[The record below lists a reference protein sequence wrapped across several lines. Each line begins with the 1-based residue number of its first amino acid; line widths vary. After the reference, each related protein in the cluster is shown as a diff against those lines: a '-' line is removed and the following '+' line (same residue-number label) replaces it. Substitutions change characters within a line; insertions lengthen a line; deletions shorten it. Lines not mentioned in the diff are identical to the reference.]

1 MCKVSIIIPTYNRQR
16 LLKKTL
22 RSLFNQSFPKDHY
35 EIVIVDDGS
44 TDETEEMVKNLSLI
58 SPVKIKY
65 FKQEN
70 KGPGSARNKGA
81 SNADGDILIFCDSD
95 IIYDPGYLKNLVR
108 PIQAG
113 EAIGTTHA
121 HEYIANID
129 NPLARCWGTKRIA
142 EDLIERFVY
151 RAISK
156 QAFLEVGGFDP
167 ARGYC
172 DDWTLVEKFKTN
184 ALIVSEAICYHHN
197 PDTLKDVFNQA
208 KWIGETYFLS
218 EPRTLPL
225 DFYYKLL
232 YVSVP
237 LWIIGGLYYP
247 ILLLL
252 TLVILFAGAINRIYP
267 DRRVS
272 YLWFYPLFM
281 SVYSWGFFYGIE
293 KYYLKNLKGAL

>member
-16 LLKKTL
+16 LLEKTL

-81 SNADGDILIFCDSD
+81 SNADGEILIFCDSD

-121 HEYIANID
+121 QEYIANID
-129 NPLARCWGTKRIA
+129 NPLARRWGTKRIA

-167 ARGYC
+167 TRGYC

-252 TLVILFAGAINRIYP
+252 TLVILFAGAINRIYH

-272 YLWFYPLFM
+272 LWFYPLFM